1 MIQLCKS
8 LGKQCWN
15 FVANGILRYIDSE
28 NQLDFQNFFFSLSLY
43 EIALF

>member
-15 FVANGILRYIDSE
+15 FVANGILSYIDNE
-28 NQLDFQNFFFSLSLY
+28 NQLDIKNFFFSICNCIILMK
-43 EIALF
+43 